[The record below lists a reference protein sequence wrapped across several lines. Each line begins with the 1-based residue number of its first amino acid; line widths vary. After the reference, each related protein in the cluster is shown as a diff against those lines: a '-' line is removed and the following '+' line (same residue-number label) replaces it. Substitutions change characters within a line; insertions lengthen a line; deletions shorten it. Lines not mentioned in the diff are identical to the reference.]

1 MHGMLSAAVILAAF
15 AVIVLVSGASA
26 VWLFRAAGTSPG
38 RSRSAVTPA
47 TGLAPSADDA
57 PGEPEHEADGTAP
70 EYPERTWLGAAPAGT
85 GQLTGSSAGD
95 GWPGPGH
102 PAGPEGEGA
111 GGYRWRGAEDSGGV
125 YDVEDWP
132 GAEDSGDGH
141 DGAGEPGRRSP
152 GRRGWPDTAKSLYS
166 RGWPVMDSSPRG
178 LDPGPPGNAM
188 DAGAAGEPHAGERAA
203 GELSIGESGAGDL
216 GAAQTDAAEAEAGAG
231 EADPAGPPGGARVY
245 VLGES
250 RRSGH

>member
-47 TGLAPSADDA
+47 TGLAPSADGA

-85 GQLTGSSAGD
+85 GQPTGSSTGDGAAGPDDSAGTAGD
-95 GWPGPGH
+95 V
-102 PAGPEGEGA
+102 
-111 GGYRWRGAEDSGGV
+111 YDV

-132 GAEDSGDGH
+132 GAEDSRGDPSE
-141 DGAGEPGRRSP
+141 AGQRSP
-152 GRRGWPDTAKSLYS
+152 GRRGWPDAAKSLYS

-178 LDPGPPGNAM
+178 PDPGPPGNAT
-188 DAGAAGEPHAGERAA
+188 DA
-203 GELSIGESGAGDL
+203 ESGAGDS
-216 GAAQTDAAEAEAGAG
+216 GAAQPDDAEPGPVDAES
-231 EADPAGPPGGARVY
+231 AGPSGGARVY

-250 RRSGH
+250 RRSGR